1 MLNIFKFFLEKL
13 ILKIKNYFRESYVNS
28 FGIQIVFINQK
39 PLFQMKKVVLLV
51 FLAVSVLSF
60 GVSAQS
66 STDTSKSAMPT
77 PATTIPSLDVL
88 VAQNYLGKY
97 KVKDAPIEELVIT
110 LQDGKLMGEAVGQ
123 GSAELAPTAEID
135 IFSVI
140 GYDGKIEFVRNDN
153 KSVIKIKLTLQGNT
167 MEGEKQL

>member
-1 MLNIFKFFLEKL
+1 
-13 ILKIKNYFRESYVNS
+13 
-28 FGIQIVFINQK
+28 
-39 PLFQMKKVVLLV
+39 MKKVALLL
-51 FLAVSVLSF
+51 FLGVSALSF

-66 STDTSKSAMPT
+66 SSDTSKTTMPT
-77 PATTIPSLDVL
+77 QATATPSLDVL
-88 VAQNYLGKY
+88 VAQNYIGKY
-97 KVKDAPIEELVIT
+97 KVKDAPIEELIIT

-153 KSVIKIKLTLQGNT
+153 KAVVKIKLTLQGNT
-167 MEGEKQL
+167 MEGEKQP